1 MHLSPTAIA
10 ATHPVGPSLPRR
22 LLIIED
28 NRNLAR
34 GLRHN
39 FELEGYEVE
48 VCHDGASGLAA
59 ARAGG
64 VDLILL
70 DLMIPRPDGHRIL
83 HLLRQDGI
91 ETPVIVVTA
100 RGEEMDKLRGFRL
113 GADDYVTKP
122 FSVLELIARASAL
135 LRRSRAQFS
144 PAPDELP
151 IAGIEFG
158 TVRIEPETH
167 SVYRD
172 GEPVSLRPREFQ
184 LLMALVRR
192 GGRVATRT
200 ELLNEVWGYDA
211 DVVSRTVDTHIG
223 ELRRKLED
231 DPAAPQHLVTVRK
244 TGYRLAR

>member
-1 MHLSPTAIA
+1 MSMSLA
-10 ATHPVGPSLPRR
+10 AEAAHPVGPLMTQR

-28 NRNLAR
+28 NRNLSR

-39 FELEGYEVE
+39 FELEGFDVD
-48 VCHDGASGLAA
+48 VCYDGASGLAA

-64 VDLILL
+64 VGLIIL
-70 DLMIPRPDGHRIL
+70 DLMIPRPDGYRVL
-83 HLLRQDGI
+83 QLLREEGI
-91 ETPVIVVTA
+91 QTPVIVVTA
-100 RGEEMDKLRGFRL
+100 RGEEADKLRGFRL

-135 LRRSRAQFS
+135 LRRTQASLRS
-144 PAPDELP
+144 GSAPGLT
-151 IAGIEFG
+151 AIEFG
-158 TVRIEPETH
+158 AVRIEPETH
-167 SVYRD
+167 SVYRH
-172 GEPVSLRPREFQ
+172 GEPVPLRPKEFQ

-200 ELLNEVWGYDA
+200 ELLDEVWGYDA

-231 DPAAPQHLVTVRK
+231 DPSAPRHLLTVRK
-244 TGYRLAR
+244 TGYRLVR

>member
-1 MHLSPTAIA
+1 MHPSGASP
-10 ATHPVGPSLPRR
+10 SRR

-34 GLRHN
+34 GLKHN

-48 VCHDGASGLAA
+48 VCHDGTSGLAA

-64 VDLILL
+64 IDLILL

-83 HLLRQDGI
+83 HLLRQDRI

-100 RGEEMDKLRGFRL
+100 RGEETDKLRGFRL

-135 LRRSRAQFS
+135 LRRSGARS
-144 PAPDELP
+144 SRSPDEAS
-151 IAGIEFG
+151 IAAIEFG
-158 TVRIEPETH
+158 GVRIEPETH
-167 SVYRD
+167 SVYRG
-172 GEPVSLRPREFQ
+172 GELVSLRPREFQ

-223 ELRRKLED
+223 ELRRKLEN
-231 DPAAPQHLVTVRK
+231 DPAVPRHLVTVRK
-244 TGYRLAR
+244 TGYRLSR